1 MIVDHYDQG
10 LVAIAIHPG
19 GVATEITGPMPEWL
33 NTELVD
39 TLELGADFMVWL
51 CRERRDWLKGRFVC
65 AKWDVDELLAKRP
78 QLEANFDLLKLRL
91 VL

>member
-1 MIVDHYDQG
+1 MDHYDQG
-10 LVAIAIHPG
+10 LVAIALHPG
-19 GVATEITGPMPEWL
+19 GVATEITEPMLEWL
-33 NTELVD
+33 DAELTD

-65 AKWDVDELLAKRP
+65 AMWDVDELLARRAL
-78 QLEANFDLLKLRL
+78 LEANFDLLKLRL